1 MLTET
6 NYAQYKKNSLINI
19 IAIIAGFALVML
31 RPTLPGLPLEI
42 ALFVLS
48 LIILVRAADVFTDMA
63 VIVGERLGLS
73 KLNTGILIIA
83 IGTSAPE
90 LFSSISASMQNQP
103 EMVVGNVIGTVIAN
117 CLLGIGIAAI
127 VAKQPLDVHR
137 EVLSTQMTI
146 FLAAIL
152 LTTIGLYDGV
162 LDRIEGLVLLV
173 VLGFYLRYNIVYAN
187 DDTIDLPDEMHE
199 PKQNRQPMSLL
210 TVMLIVNLTCLF
222 LSGDFVVSSLSN
234 GADLLGLSS
243 AKLATSLLAIGTS
256 IPEIAT
262 AIMLVRKN
270 NTDSL
275 FGEIIGSNIFDY
287 LGIFGVI
294 AVMKPIAMSGALLD
308 YLLMFAIGTY
318 GLLYVVMNDRKI
330 QGVEGIAL
338 LALFAGFLMQLG
350 NI

>member
-1 MLTET
+1 
-6 NYAQYKKNSLINI
+6 
-19 IAIIAGFALVML
+19 ML
-31 RPTLPGLPLEI
+31 RSALPGLLVEI
-42 ALFVLS
+42 TLFALS
-48 LIILVRAADVFTDMA
+48 LIIPVRAADVFTDMA

-90 LFSSISASMQNQP
+90 LLSSISASMQNQP

-117 CLLGIGIAAI
+117 CLLGIGIAA
-127 VAKQPLDVHR
+127 VVSKHALDVHR

-146 FLAAIL
+146 FLVAIL

-187 DDTIDLPDEMHE
+187 DATIELHEDMHE
-199 PKQNRQPMSLL
+199 SDETHQPMLL
-210 TVMLIVNLTCLF
+210 LFVMLVINLVCLF

-294 AVMKPIAMSGALLD
+294 ALIKPIAMSGALLD
-308 YLLMFAIGTY
+308 YLLIFAIGSY

-330 QGVEGIAL
+330 
-338 LALFAGFLMQLG
+338 
-350 NI
+350 